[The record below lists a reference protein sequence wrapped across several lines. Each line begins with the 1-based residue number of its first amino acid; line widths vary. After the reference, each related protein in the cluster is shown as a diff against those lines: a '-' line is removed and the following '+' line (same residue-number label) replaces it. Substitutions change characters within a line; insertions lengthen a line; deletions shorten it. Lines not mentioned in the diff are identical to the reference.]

1 VPSVLWSEDDP
12 EPLGAPFFV
21 MTRLDGLSTAKYE
34 TPYTVESWI
43 TESSA
48 GDRGRMQR
56 ATLEQLARVHAA
68 APADFAFLDPRRP
81 GESALSAHVRRS
93 SESYESAGSR
103 GLRAPLIERGF
114 AWLREHWPAEPVPVL
129 CWGDARIEHAMY
141 PDFESAA
148 LLGWQRATLGPRE
161 LDLGALVL
169 RHRFA
174 DSLAHAV
181 GRPGLPDFLRAE
193 DVAATYADITGYRP
207 VDLGFY
213 ITYAALALAIESLRS
228 PLRTNAFKTLDEA
241 MSDGQS
247 HDKHPTGGAR

>member
-1 VPSVLWSEDDP
+1 
-12 EPLGAPFFV
+12 
-21 MTRLDGLSTAKYE
+21 
-34 TPYTVESWI
+34 
-43 TESSA
+43 
-48 GDRGRMQR
+48 
-56 ATLEQLARVHAA
+56 
-68 APADFAFLDPRRP
+68 
-81 GESALSAHVRRS
+81 
-93 SESYESAGSR
+93 
-103 GLRAPLIERGF
+103 
-114 AWLREHWPAEPVPVL
+114 
-129 CWGDARIEHAMY
+129 MY

-193 DVAATYADITGYRP
+193 DVAATYTDITGYRP

-228 PLRTNAFKTLDEA
+228 PLRTNAFNTLDEA

-247 HDKHPTGGAR
+247 HDEQPTEGAR